1 MTEIIEQGQRARQS
15 ARKLALL
22 ETSQKNDLLATIA
35 AALRA
40 NSTAIMTENA
50 KDLAVAAENGVTEPM
65 MARLRLDE
73 NAIEIISQGVEQVMK
88 LADPVGE
95 GVNAWTNEAGLKI
108 AEERVPFGV
117 VAIIYE
123 SRPNVTVDA
132 AVLCLKAGN
141 ATILRGGKEAIHSN
155 RALVKVIQAALR
167 AFGLEEAVQL
177 VQSTERASAKQ
188 LMQLNGY
195 VDVLIPRGSAG
206 LIQTVV
212 QEATIPVIE
221 TGTGNCHIYVDA
233 SADQAQAEAIII
245 NAKVQR
251 PSACNAVETVLV
263 HEAIAATFLPG
274 LLTKLQQKGIEIRGD
289 ETVQSLN
296 ESIVPATIHDYETE
310 FLDLIIA
317 IKVVD
322 STATAMNHIERYST
336 KHSEAILTNSYADAQ
351 LFKKGVDAAVVYV
364 NASTRFTD
372 GFEFGFGAEIG
383 ISTQKLHARGPMGLT
398 QLTSVKYVV
407 SGDGQI
413 RH

>member
-1 MTEIIEQGQRARQS
+1 MTGIIEQGQRARQS

-40 NSTAIMTENA
+40 NSMTIMTENA
-50 KDLAVAAENGVTEPM
+50 KDLAVAAQNSVTVSM

-73 NAIEIISQGVEQVMK
+73 TAIEVMAQGVEQVMR

-167 AFGLEEAVQL
+167 AYGLEEAVQL

-188 LMQLNGY
+188 LMQLNAY

-212 QEATIPVIE
+212 QEATVPVIE

-233 SADQAQAEAIII
+233 SANQAQAEGIII

-274 LLTKLQQKGIEIRGD
+274 LLTKLQQKGVEIRGD
-289 ETVQSLN
+289 ETVQTLN

-336 KHSEAILTNSYADAQ
+336 KHSEAILTNSYRDAQ

>member
-1 MTEIIEQGQRARQS
+1 MTEIIKQGQQARRA
-15 ARKLALL
+15 ARKLAIRD
-22 ETSQKNDLLATIA
+22 TSSKNELLAAIA
-35 AALRA
+35 KALRVDCGL
-40 NSTAIMTENA
+40 IITENA
-50 KDLAVAAENGVTEPM
+50 KDLAVAAQNGVTEPM
-65 MARLRLDE
+65 LARLRLDE
-73 NAIEIISQGVEQVMK
+73 MAIEVMAQGVEQVMK

-108 AEERVPFGV
+108 AEERVPLGV

-167 AFGLEEAVQL
+167 PFGLEEAVQL
-177 VQSTERASAKQ
+177 VQSTERDSAKQ
-188 LMQLNGY
+188 LMRLNGY

-212 QEATIPVIE
+212 NEATVPVIE

-233 SADQAQAEAIII
+233 SADQTQAEAIII

-263 HEAIAATFLPG
+263 HEAIAATFLPN
-274 LLTKLQQKGIEIRGD
+274 LLLKLQAEGVEIRGD
-289 ETVQSLN
+289 ETVQALSDTV
-296 ESIVPATIHDYETE
+296 VPATERDYATE
-310 FLDLIIA
+310 FLNLIIA

-322 STATAMNHIERYST
+322 STATALAHIDQYST
-336 KHSEAILTNSYADAQ
+336 KHSEAILTRSAKDAQ
-351 LFKKGVDAAVVYV
+351 LFRKGVDSAVVYV

-413 RH
+413 RQ

>member
-73 NAIEIISQGVEQVMK
+73 NAIEIIAQGVEQVMK